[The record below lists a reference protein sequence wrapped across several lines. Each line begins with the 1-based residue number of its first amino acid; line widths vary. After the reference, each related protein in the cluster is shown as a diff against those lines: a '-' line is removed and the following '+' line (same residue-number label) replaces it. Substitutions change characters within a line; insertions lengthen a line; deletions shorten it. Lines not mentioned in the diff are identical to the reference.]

1 MINLSNWGE
10 IFQITLTEFWLKMFN
25 FLPNLIG
32 GILVFILGIF
42 LSRLLGRLAAKAIR
56 KVYVDKAVEATGA
69 KGALE
74 KIGFKSE
81 ISSVFGLLI
90 TWSLYA
96 VFLVAAAD
104 ILGLTQITLFLS
116 DIVLY
121 IPNVI
126 IAVVMLILGM
136 VISSF
141 VQMLVKETTLA
152 ASLASADL
160 LSQVARW
167 AIVIFTIM
175 AALIQ
180 LGVATELIQILFAG
194 LVFMLALAGG
204 IAFGLGGKDKA
215 KEIIDQIFRK

>member
-1 MINLSNWGE
+1 
-10 IFQITLTEFWLKMFN
+10 
-25 FLPNLIG
+25 
-32 GILVFILGIF
+32 
-42 LSRLLGRLAAKAIR
+42 
-56 KVYVDKAVEATGA
+56 
-69 KGALE
+69 
-74 KIGFKSE
+74 
-81 ISSVFGLLI
+81 
-90 TWSLYA
+90 
-96 VFLVAAAD
+96 
-104 ILGLTQITLFLS
+104 
-116 DIVLY
+116 
-121 IPNVI
+121 
-126 IAVVMLILGM
+126 LGM

-167 AIVIFTIM
+167 SIVIFTIM

-194 LVFMLALAGG
+194 LIFMLALAGG